1 MSTWRG
7 GAAGRNPPPP
17 PPAPGRPKHAPG
29 QRPTWEPANYGRGP
43 SAAPPPA
50 PQQYVKRAWSAPS
63 SSAESLKRPRVLATA
78 SAGSQAAQ
86 AAAAAVRAGIS
97 RGAGARAAA
106 RTAQSHIKFDDWG
119 VEVVA
124 DEEVEAVEAEAN
136 NSWNEAAGEVWAEEE
151 EWQEESWSAAASS
164 NNNNNYNNNNNSN
177 KNNNNNSW
185 QNARPPPGAPPS
197 QGSRGGAPPA
207 TRKAAKLPEE
217 LGFDVSRGVRT
228 KGWQIGEMEDGV
240 RPTDDGEPDVFFSH
254 SFTDNCRRV
263 DMALFECNCPNSLTC
278 CSHAYAAV
286 VALPHYRHRAALLW
300 ALRQDLGSAAGDE
313 LGGGGGGRLTPAG
326 GFEAARGRLKK
337 VMLRHL
343 PLDDIADAAIDTA
356 LGLWA
361 RVDWLRRSKGPK
373 LNKYWAENVEKVLG
387 GPTSKPSSE
396 TAGEAAQQRL
406 RALLTKLRMAP
417 TELGPLLLALAEGD
431 CDTVQEAALESS
443 PAAAAWQKQR
453 WEQLSAKVWGH
464 VAGGTEDLGVESFP
478 ELRVARGGGTEDK
491 PLFYRS
497 FAELLADWEDPP
509 AELRLSLGGEE
520 TANKGAS
527 TGGELVEREAEEA
540 LGALLNEHF
549 GRVGEAVDW
558 ASAAAS
564 ALGAPPATEDFGRV
578 LGAGSVAGGL
588 GASGQLVAKLA
599 EEGWEQAASRLVGA
613 LPLFRRCAAAGGAA
627 ILAIFELP
635 GGEFLK
641 LDAAA
646 GTGEA
651 WEAALQA
658 HDTRRAAEAMLALI
672 HSCGSIRA
680 THLQETLG
688 ASYQRAAE
696 DSPESFAL
704 LAGALLKHLPRH
716 FAQHPAVARFIL
728 EPLAK
733 GGELAFK
740 AFSRASGARLAER
753 VALATTS
760 GAAVALARQA
770 AKRLSTA
777 QSQAD
782 AEEEDTGSEVLFAT
796 HQRAA
801 VQLRT
806 KGAAAAVVE
815 VFTAEV
821 LALSSPTPAAVG
833 PSALESLELSRPSA
847 DGNITD
853 PAEAL
858 VEAIRREEFGFHGE
872 SLAGGALQ
880 AKQNARLARA
890 LKRLAG
896 ELYGSDVHWQ
906 LELLQN
912 ADDNSYKEGVEPT
925 AEFLLCAAGGKPAAL
940 GAALRESAV
949 VFRCNEAG
957 FREADIRAICDIG
970 NSSKVGSAKYG
981 AGGRVVATGE
991 KGLGFKAV
999 FSLTDRPR
1007 LFSGP
1012 FRLEFDA
1019 GHASGIG
1026 YVLPR
1031 WLGGA
1036 ADAALRLPL
1045 RPELEARRQEL
1056 FGRLADLPPSL
1067 LLFLKQLR
1075 EVSVA
1080 VMDTNGAGSRSDEA
1094 GIRIRRAAGLADGPG
1109 RWEEATSHEVLE
1121 VSRDGGV
1128 TWERERWLLL
1138 RRRFEVPQGIC
1149 KPGISTAPAT
1159 TLLELALPLD
1169 PDGAFDRSRVP
1180 QQVFAF
1186 LP

>member
-7 GAAGRNPPPP
+7 GAAGRNP

-300 ALRQDLGSAAGDE
+300 ALRQDLGSSAGDE

-431 CDTVQEAALESS
+431 CDTVQDKAKSAQKPPLSRVQQQ
-443 PAAAAWQKQR
+443 QKQR

-464 VAGGTEDLGVESFP
+464 VAGGTEDGKDGSQGAGLSLQEVRSAAESAAAAAAAAIGWEQLTPAQRLWSCESSLLQDLGVESFP

-527 TGGELVEREAEEA
+527 TGGELVEREAASLLDDLGRDLCVEEEA

-549 GRVGEAVDW
+549 GRVGEAV
-558 ASAAAS
+558 
-564 ALGAPPATEDFGRV
+564 
-578 LGAGSVAGGL
+578 
-588 GASGQLVAKLA
+588 
-599 EEGWEQAASRLVGA
+599 
-613 LPLFRRCAAAGGAA
+613 
-627 ILAIFELP
+627 
-635 GGEFLK
+635 
-641 LDAAA
+641 
-646 GTGEA
+646 
-651 WEAALQA
+651 
-658 HDTRRAAEAMLALI
+658 
-672 HSCGSIRA
+672 
-680 THLQETLG
+680 
-688 ASYQRAAE
+688 
-696 DSPESFAL
+696 
-704 LAGALLKHLPRH
+704 
-716 FAQHPAVARFIL
+716 
-728 EPLAK
+728 
-733 GGELAFK
+733 
-740 AFSRASGARLAER
+740 
-753 VALATTS
+753 
-760 GAAVALARQA
+760 
-770 AKRLSTA
+770 
-777 QSQAD
+777 
-782 AEEEDTGSEVLFAT
+782 
-796 HQRAA
+796 
-801 VQLRT
+801 
-806 KGAAAAVVE
+806 
-815 VFTAEV
+815 
-821 LALSSPTPAAVG
+821 
-833 PSALESLELSRPSA
+833 
-847 DGNITD
+847 
-853 PAEAL
+853 
-858 VEAIRREEFGFHGE
+858 
-872 SLAGGALQ
+872 
-880 AKQNARLARA
+880 
-890 LKRLAG
+890 
-896 ELYGSDVHWQ
+896 
-906 LELLQN
+906 
-912 ADDNSYKEGVEPT
+912 
-925 AEFLLCAAGGKPAAL
+925 
-940 GAALRESAV
+940 
-949 VFRCNEAG
+949 
-957 FREADIRAICDIG
+957 
-970 NSSKVGSAKYG
+970 
-981 AGGRVVATGE
+981 
-991 KGLGFKAV
+991 
-999 FSLTDRPR
+999 
-1007 LFSGP
+1007 
-1012 FRLEFDA
+1012 
-1019 GHASGIG
+1019 
-1026 YVLPR
+1026 
-1031 WLGGA
+1031 
-1036 ADAALRLPL
+1036 
-1045 RPELEARRQEL
+1045 
-1056 FGRLADLPPSL
+1056 
-1067 LLFLKQLR
+1067 
-1075 EVSVA
+1075 
-1080 VMDTNGAGSRSDEA
+1080 
-1094 GIRIRRAAGLADGPG
+1094 
-1109 RWEEATSHEVLE
+1109 
-1121 VSRDGGV
+1121 
-1128 TWERERWLLL
+1128 
-1138 RRRFEVPQGIC
+1138 
-1149 KPGISTAPAT
+1149 
-1159 TLLELALPLD
+1159 
-1169 PDGAFDRSRVP
+1169 
-1180 QQVFAF
+1180 
-1186 LP
+1186 